1 MQKNTYLCTPICS
14 FIMMKKISFILL
26 GTLLGACSNSA
37 PTLLGDWQLAGI
49 NSNGKVIPLNPCSK
63 QNYFSFQKDSVICHT
78 FFNKEGCQEDVF
90 SLSYTAT
97 KDSLKLINKIGRPE
111 NSSYLIKGDSLFL
124 KESNKIQG
132 KEFITETI
140 FIRKEK

>member
-1 MQKNTYLCTPICS
+1 
-14 FIMMKKISFILL
+14 MMKKISFILL

-63 QNYFSFQKDSVICHT
+63 QNYFSFQKDSVIRHT

>member
-1 MQKNTYLCTPICS
+1 
-14 FIMMKKISFILL
+14 MMKRSSFILL

-78 FFNKEGCQEDVF
+78 FFNREGCQEDVF

>member
-1 MQKNTYLCTPICS
+1 MCRKIRIFALL
-14 FIMMKKISFILL
+14 FVMMKKISFILL